1 MWHETA
7 LMSTSFTIDY
17 VKSFLNL
24 NRNQPLHFRSMPDT
38 VPPVFDSLNLRN
50 KVCYRNL
57 SSRPLS
63 VGEKNFIGSEAAG
76 ITSLL
81 TWDLQKFAVL
91 QRICNRYTL
100 PVSTVRDWMSRVA

>member
-24 NRNQPLHFRSMPDT
+24 NRNQPLHFKSMPDT
-38 VPPVFDSLNLRN
+38 VTPVFDSLNLRK